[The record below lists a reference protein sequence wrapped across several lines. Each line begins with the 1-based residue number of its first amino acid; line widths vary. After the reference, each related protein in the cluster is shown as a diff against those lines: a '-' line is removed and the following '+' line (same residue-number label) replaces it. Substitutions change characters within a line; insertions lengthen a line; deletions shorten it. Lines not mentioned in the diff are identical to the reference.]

1 MVISFVCLVP
11 VRLLRPNMAV
21 LYHMNGKLQ
30 KAYYYR
36 LLSNSRKAFLFSYV
50 SGDLEKLVF
59 PVVSQDN
66 GNLAFC
72 RGQVFS
78 MVCLLPLTARFKL
91 QLGERN
97 AFFCKSQPGYIANW
111 DNLICVGN
119 ISSRRPSHHKEMFPF
134 VLTMADISLFVWLD
148 FARNGL
154 KNDKWHSDMLQI
166 WSSQTN
172 ISIAL
177 QRCMVRKVEPDSTRS
192 CVLDHLRR

>member
-1 MVISFVCLVP
+1 MLISFVCLVP

-30 KAYYYR
+30 RAYYYR

-50 SGDLEKLVF
+50 SGDLEKPVF

-66 GNLAFC
+66 GNLAFY

-97 AFFCKSQPGYIANW
+97 AFF
-111 DNLICVGN
+111 L
-119 ISSRRPSHHKEMFPF
+119 
-134 VLTMADISLFVWLD
+134 
-148 FARNGL
+148 
-154 KNDKWHSDMLQI
+154 
-166 WSSQTN
+166 
-172 ISIAL
+172 
-177 QRCMVRKVEPDSTRS
+177 
-192 CVLDHLRR
+192 

>member
-1 MVISFVCLVP
+1 MLISFVCLVP

-30 KAYYYR
+30 RAYYYR

-66 GNLAFC
+66 GNLAFY

-97 AFFCKSQPGYIANW
+97 AFFFVNH
-111 DNLICVGN
+111 NLV
-119 ISSRRPSHHKEMFPF
+119 
-134 VLTMADISLFVWLD
+134 T
-148 FARNGL
+148 
-154 KNDKWHSDMLQI
+154 LQI
-166 WSSQTN
+166 GTILSASG
-172 ISIAL
+172 IYPPG
-177 QRCMVRKVEPDSTRS
+177 VRDIIKKCS
-192 CVLDHLRR
+192 HLF

>member
-1 MVISFVCLVP
+1 MVISFVCLLP
-11 VRLLRPNMAV
+11 VRLLRPNVAV

-30 KAYYYR
+30 RAYYYR

-91 QLGERN
+91 QLGDRN
-97 AFFCKSQPGYIANW
+97 AFFFVNHNLVTLQIGTILSASGIYPPGVRDIIKKCSHLFW
-111 DNLICVGN
+111 RWQTFPCLFDLILREMGLKMISDTLICCKYDHP
-119 ISSRRPSHHKEMFPF
+119 RQTFP
-134 VLTMADISLFVWLD
+134 LLCSAVWS
-148 FARNGL
+148 G
-154 KNDKWHSDMLQI
+154 K
-166 WSSQTN
+166 
-172 ISIAL
+172 
-177 QRCMVRKVEPDSTRS
+177 
-192 CVLDHLRR
+192 

>member
-30 KAYYYR
+30 RAYYYR

-59 PVVSQDN
+59 EFPVVSQDN
-66 GNLAFC
+66 GNLAFY

-78 MVCLLPLTARFKL
+78 MVCLLPLTACFKL
-91 QLGERN
+91 YNLVKETP
-97 AFFCKSQPGYIANW
+97 FFCKSQPGYIANW

-119 ISSRRPSHHKEMFPF
+119 ISSRRPRHHKEMFPF
-134 VLTMADISLFVWLD
+134 VLTMADISLFV
-148 FARNGL
+148 
-154 KNDKWHSDMLQI
+154 
-166 WSSQTN
+166 
-172 ISIAL
+172 
-177 QRCMVRKVEPDSTRS
+177 
-192 CVLDHLRR
+192 